1 MMKKTEKIL
10 ITGGAGFVGSHLVEF
25 LKEKKFENVYIT
37 YHRNLPKI
45 VVDLIGKDNCFSVD
59 LTNQQEFLNL
69 LEDIKP
75 NYIFHLA
82 AIATTFVSFDDPY
95 SVFAN
100 NLKIDSNLLLILR
113 NNLPQT
119 RCLFIGSGAEY
130 QLDNENTKQKVN
142 ENFPLGSS
150 SPYGVAKT
158 ASDLLAFSFFQ
169 KFNLKIIRVRPF
181 NHIGIRQKLGFVVPD
196 FINQIL
202 EVKRGEKDFIEVG
215 NLLPKRDFLDVRD
228 LVRAY
233 FVLMDRGEIGDV
245 YNVGSGRSISIGEI
259 LQELMKLLNVD
270 CEVKSNQTKLRKN
283 EVKEIVV
290 DNSKL
295 RALGWEPAIPIKQT
309 LSDIVEGVR

>member
-1 MMKKTEKIL
+1 MKKTEKIL

-25 LKEKKFENVYIT
+25 LKEKKFENIYIT
-37 YHRNLPKI
+37 YHHHLPEI
-45 VVDLIGKDNCFSVD
+45 VVNLIGKNNCFSVD
-59 LTNQQEFLNL
+59 LTNKQEFANL

-75 NYIFHLA
+75 DYIFHLA

-130 QLDNENTKQKVN
+130 QLDNENTKQKVD

-181 NHIGIRQKLGFVVPD
+181 NHIGVRQKLGFVVPD

-202 EVKRGEKDFIEVG
+202 KVKRGKKDFIEVG
-215 NLLPKRDFLDVRD
+215 NLLPKRDFLDVKD

-233 FVLMDRGEIGDV
+233 FVLMDRGKIGDV
-245 YNVGSGRSISIGEI
+245 YNVGSGQSISIGEI
-259 LQELMKLLNVD
+259 LQELMRLLNVD

-309 LSDIVEGVR
+309 LRDIVEGIR